1 MSERAKRKRAL
12 SLTSDR
18 TSESRWSIRAD
29 ATLVVNDLRDT
40 GAIWHDCIVCK
51 SMAYTSDIGLVGT
64 IALRCAV
71 TCHPSA
77 VAADYEPLKRLGG
90 GAGGRLGCHRES

>member
-1 MSERAKRKRAL
+1 MKGPREKVML
-12 SLTSDR
+12 PLTSDC

-29 ATLVVNDLRDT
+29 ATLVVNDLRDM
-40 GAIWHDCIVCK
+40 GAVWHDCIVCK
-51 SMAYTSDIGLVGT
+51 SMAYTSDVGLVGT
-64 IALRCAV
+64 ITLRCVV

-90 GAGGRLGCHRES
+90 GGGARLGCHRES